1 MENQKRIK
9 DLKENENVVI
19 EGTVLEIFEPKQ
31 IVKKSGELISLQ
43 EVLVDDKE
51 TSITLKLW
59 DKQVGTIK
67 ENQKIK
73 VNGYVSK
80 FRDAL
85 SISTG
90 KYGKIEIIP

>member
-1 MENQKRIK
+1 MENTTKIK
-9 DLKENENVVI
+9 DMRENENVVI

-51 TSITLKLW
+51 ASITLKLW

-73 VNGYVSK
+73 IHGYVSG
-80 FRDAL
+80 FRGAL

-90 KYGKIEIIP
+90 KYGKIEIIQ